1 MTDLTVQVNASAR
14 DAQQNAGT
22 VTTNG
27 VNLNANGSGQYAG
40 FIFNGLADIDGMVIE
55 SAALQIYLGNS
66 SYDSPDVTIR
76 GSLTTTNFAGTDSEL
91 SNRYNGGTTATVN
104 WTASDIGTGWKS
116 SPSLVDIIQE
126 IADNGSFSDTLTLLV
141 KGNGSS
147 SYLRVTA
154 YDSDTSLAAK
164 LVITYSTGAIQ
175 ATAVDGVKV
184 SPASARGLRI
194 QATAL
199 ESFAMSGGTGRKA
212 AYAAGAG
219 ETLKLLELLARGIN
233 HQRLAED
240 SVDISETAAVGCKF
254 IATALDTWKLM
265 PAATRRADFVA
276 VPTDGI
282 RYEENVATPLPSESD
297 SFEIVVYED
306 GQEISVD
313 NSVSIATDGLS
324 VLSLSP
330 YVALEFRD
338 IDVPKGA
345 TFTSLAVRV
354 YVKTNDDPYL
364 AIQADKDAT
373 PAALTATDYDI
384 SSRTR
389 TTASVPWSGA
399 NIGTGWKDSP
409 DISSVGNEIVNLS
422 DWERGG
428 NIVIILRDLG
438 GGGSFTFYAKDYDA
452 GQYTPKL
459 VGEWYIGGITVSAS
473 AADTVKLAEMT
484 ARRALIAQAVGDTAR
499 LAAAATTTLALLVVD
514 EARLA
519 EMVAILSY
527 VEVYDNILLA
537 PAAGLT
543 YFLAT
548 GDTARLTETLQR
560 MATTRTGAVDALKL
574 ATGLRVVSSTLASD
588 SIDLST
594 ALDARLI
601 LSAILHDAV
610 EIGYNVEG
618 DMSGTLEGVALDGLD
633 FGVLALAGWR
643 TYATASD
650 TAAISDAIG
659 AARHFVA
666 AAADS
671 GQLATL
677 VGAAVRARATGL
689 DAAAFAGQL
698 ATNWATM
705 TGDTWG
711 LSGAAGEYLAV
722 VLYALAS
729 DYMGLAEGTA
739 TTWHVSTGDIVEFV
753 AAVAAVMHWVETIQ
767 DALGIVDVTAHV
779 DPRGIVTIEVRLA
792 QATVGFAIAMPG
804 ADVSL
809 KQPRVDVSMR

>member
-1 MTDLTVQVNASAR
+1 M
-14 DAQQNAGT
+14 
-22 VTTNG
+22 
-27 VNLNANGSGQYAG
+27 
-40 FIFNGLADIDGMVIE
+40 
-55 SAALQIYLGNS
+55 
-66 SYDSPDVTIR
+66 SYRYSPLVPTSR
-76 GSLTTTNFAGTDSEL
+76 WNFA
-91 SNRYNGGTTATVN
+91 
-104 WTASDIGTGWKS
+104 
-116 SPSLVDIIQE
+116 
-126 IADNGSFSDTLTLLV
+126 
-141 KGNGSS
+141 
-147 SYLRVTA
+147 
-154 YDSDTSLAAK
+154 TS
-164 LVITYSTGAIQ
+164 TCQ
-175 ATAVDGVKV
+175 R
-184 SPASARGLRI
+184 AR
-194 QATAL
+194 
-199 ESFAMSGGTGRKA
+199 
-212 AYAAGAG
+212 
-219 ETLKLLELLARGIN
+219 
-233 HQRLAED
+233 RLHRWP
-240 SVDISETAAVGCKF
+240 C
-254 IATALDTWKLM
+254 
-265 PAATRRADFVA
+265 
-276 VPTDGI
+276 
-282 RYEENVATPLPSESD
+282 
-297 SFEIVVYED
+297 
-306 GQEISVD
+306 
-313 NSVSIATDGLS
+313 
-324 VLSLSP
+324 
-330 YVALEFRD
+330 
-338 IDVPKGA
+338 
-345 TFTSLAVRV
+345 V
-354 YVKTNDDPYL
+354 YVETNDDPYL

-422 DWERGG
+422 DWGTRRQH
-428 NIVIILRDLG
+428 RDHLARFG
-438 GGGSFTFYAKDYDA
+438 RWRVVYFLCQRLQRRSVH
-452 GQYTPKL
+452 PKL

-677 VGAAVRARATGL
+677 V
-689 DAAAFAGQL
+689 
-698 ATNWATM
+698 
-705 TGDTWG
+705 
-711 LSGAAGEYLAV
+711 
-722 VLYALAS
+722 
-729 DYMGLAEGTA
+729 
-739 TTWHVSTGDIVEFV
+739 
-753 AAVAAVMHWVETIQ
+753 
-767 DALGIVDVTAHV
+767 
-779 DPRGIVTIEVRLA
+779 RGSR
-792 QATVGFAIAMPG
+792 PG
-804 ADVSL
+804 AGDG
-809 KQPRVDVSMR
+809 P